1 VARTGPAHAAPPAPR
16 PRPRPGR
23 TAGRVLAGAVALAWI
38 ACPAVEPLPA
48 DDVAYPLWQVA
59 LDLTALATVVAAVA
73 LLWRLSRHAPRATIA
88 AGVLM
93 AWETITCPLAG
104 HTPVGWWTWLQA
116 ALSLA
121 VLLTGTLLVSR
132 WPRMTAAGR

>member
-1 VARTGPAHAAPPAPR
+1 
-16 PRPRPGR
+16 
-23 TAGRVLAGAVALAWI
+23 
-38 ACPAVEPLPA
+38 
-48 DDVAYPLWQVA
+48 
-59 LDLTALATVVAAVA
+59 
-73 LLWRLSRHAPRATIA
+73 
-88 AGVLM
+88 M
-93 AWETITCPLAG
+93 ASETITCPLAG